1 MQYIREVNNLMMHIS
16 LHEFV
21 KTHNVDLGE
30 PFLQVI
36 DVLESFAKVI
46 NAKVQRNGLIA
57 ESGDSGGTNVYGEN
71 VQKLDAFADSALTNA
86 LLSCPAIHA
95 VGSEEL
101 GEPKLSGNGTGIY
114 TLTHDPVDGSSN
126 IDTNLPIGTIFGLY
140 PKADSVL
147 QKGSTLVSSG
157 YVLYGPSM
165 LFFYAVKGSVN
176 GFTFDPDTQTFV
188 LSYENVKIGDK
199 KYYAINEG
207 NWELFF
213 DAEKN
218 YLTTIKKEG
227 DFSARYVGSMV
238 GDIHRT
244 LLKGGIFIYPADQK
258 HEKGKLR
265 LLYEV
270 APLSFLVIQAG
281 GDATSG
287 ITNPLELTPVKHD
300 QRVPIALGSTQLIA
314 QYRSF
319 APKG

>member
-1 MQYIREVNNLMMHIS
+1 MKRIT

-21 KTHNVDLGE
+21 EKNNTNLGT

-36 DVLESFAKVI
+36 DVLETFAKTI
-46 NAKVQRNGLIA
+46 NAKVQRNGLIE

-71 VQKLDAFADSALTNA
+71 VQKLDSFANDMLTDA

-101 GEPKLSGNGTGIY
+101 EEPKVSNYGTGIY
-114 TLTHDPVDGSSN
+114 TVTHDPVDGSSN
-126 IDTNLPIGTIFGLY
+126 IDTNLPIGTIFGVY
-140 PKADSVL
+140 PKADSIL
-147 QKGSTLVSSG
+147 QKGNTLISSG
-157 YVLYGPSM
+157 YILYGPSM

-176 GFTFDPDTQTFV
+176 GFTFDPDLKTFV
-188 LSYENVKIGDK
+188 LSYENVKIGEK

-258 HEKGKLR
+258 HENGKLR

-270 APLSFLVIQAG
+270 APLSYLMIQAG

-287 ITNPLELTPVKHD
+287 TTNPLDLSPVKHD
-300 QRVPIALGSTQLIA
+300 QRIPIALGNIPLVE

-319 APKG
+319 MPKG

>member
-1 MQYIREVNNLMMHIS
+1 MARITL
-16 LHEFV
+16 LEFV
-21 KTHNVDLGE
+21 EKNNADLGK

-36 DVLESFAKVI
+36 DVLETFAKTI
-46 NAKVQRNGLIA
+46 NAKVQRNGLIE

-71 VQKLDAFADSALTNA
+71 VQKLDSFANDMLTDA
-86 LLSCPAIHA
+86 LLACPAIHA

-101 GEPKLSGNGTGIY
+101 EEPKVSNYGTGVY

-140 PKADSVL
+140 PKADSIL
-147 QKGSTLVSSG
+147 QKGNTLVASG

-165 LFFYAVKGSVN
+165 LFFYAVKGKVN
-176 GFTFDPDTQTFV
+176 GFTFDPDRKTFV
-188 LSYENVKIGDK
+188 LSYENVRIGEK

-218 YLTTIKKEG
+218 YLTAIKKEG

-244 LLKGGIFIYPADQK
+244 LLKGGIFIYPADAK

-270 APLSFLVIQAG
+270 APLSFLMIQAG

-287 ITNPLELTPVKHD
+287 MTNPLELTPEKHD
-300 QRVPIALGSTQLIA
+300 QRVPIALGSAKLVE

-319 APKG
+319 TPKG

>member
-1 MQYIREVNNLMMHIS
+1 MARMT

-21 KTHNVDLGE
+21 HEHNADLGE
-30 PFLQVI
+30 PFAQVM
-36 DVLESFAKVI
+36 DVLETFAKTI
-46 NAKVQRNGLIA
+46 REKVSRNGLIE

-71 VQKLDAFADSALTNA
+71 VQKLDAYADKTLTDA
-86 LLSCPAIHA
+86 LLACPAIHA

-101 GEPKLSGNGTGIY
+101 ETPKTSGNGTGVF

-140 PKADSVL
+140 PKADSIL
-147 QKGSTLVSSG
+147 QKGNTQVASG
-157 YVLYGPSM
+157 YILYGPSM
-165 LFFYAVKGSVN
+165 LLFYAVKGSVN
-176 GFTFDPDTQTFV
+176 GFTFDPERQTFV
-188 LSYENVKIGDK
+188 LSYENVRVGDK

-218 YLTTIKKEG
+218 YLTTVKNSG
-227 DFSARYVGSMV
+227 DFSGRYIGSMV
-238 GDIHRT
+238 ADIHRT
-244 LLKGGIFIYPADQK
+244 LLKGGIFIYPADKK
-258 HEKGKLR
+258 HENGKLR

-270 APLSFLVIQAG
+270 APLSFLMMQAG

-287 ITNPLELTPVKHD
+287 MTNPLELVPAKHD
-300 QRVPIALGSTQLIA
+300 QRVPIALGSAPLIA

-319 APKG
+319 SPKG

>member
-1 MQYIREVNNLMMHIS
+1 MARITLHDFVTANN
-16 LHEFV
+16 
-21 KTHNVDLGE
+21 TDLGE
-30 PFLQVI
+30 PFVQVI
-36 DVLESFAKVI
+36 DVLESFAKTI
-46 NAKVQRNGLIA
+46 NAKVHRNGLIE
-57 ESGDSGGTNVYGEN
+57 ESGDTGGTNVYGEN
-71 VQKLDAFADSALTNA
+71 VQKLDAFANQVLTDS
-86 LLSCPAIHA
+86 LLACPAIHA

-101 GEPKLSGNGTGIY
+101 EEPKLSGSATGIY

-147 QKGSTLVSSG
+147 QKGSTLVASG

-165 LFFYAVKGSVN
+165 LFFYAVKGKVH
-176 GFTFDPDTQTFV
+176 GFTFDPDRQTFV
-188 LSYENVKIGDK
+188 LSYENVRIGDK

-207 NWELFF
+207 NWQLFY

-218 YLTTIKKEG
+218 YINAIKKEG
-227 DFSARYVGSMV
+227 GYSARYVGSMV

-258 HEKGKLR
+258 HESGKLR

-270 APLSFLVIQAG
+270 APLSFLMMQAG

-287 ITNPLELTPVKHD
+287 ITNPLELTPTKHD
-300 QRVPIALGSTQLIA
+300 QRVPIAIGTKSMVE

-319 APKG
+319 TPKG

>member
-1 MQYIREVNNLMMHIS
+1 MAKIT

-21 KTHNVDLGE
+21 EKNNAELGK

-36 DVLESFAKVI
+36 DVLENFAKVI
-46 NAKVQRNGLIA
+46 NAKVQRNGLIE

-71 VQKLDAFADSALTNA
+71 VQKLDSFANDMLTDA
-86 LLSCPAIHA
+86 LLACPAIHA

-101 GEPKLSGNGTGIY
+101 EEPKVSNYGTGIY

-140 PKADSVL
+140 PKADSIL
-147 QKGSTLVSSG
+147 QKGNTLVASG
-157 YVLYGPSM
+157 YILYGPSM

-176 GFTFDPDTQTFV
+176 GFTFDPDRKTFV
-188 LSYENVKIGDK
+188 LSYEDVKIGEK

-218 YLTTIKKEG
+218 YLTTIKKQG
-227 DFSARYVGSMV
+227 DFTGRYVGSMV

-244 LLKGGIFIYPADQK
+244 LLKGGIFIYPADSK

-270 APLSFLVIQAG
+270 APLSYLIMQAG

-287 ITNPLELTPVKHD
+287 MVNPLELAPQKHD
-300 QRVPIALGSTQLIA
+300 QRVPIALGTKPLIE
-314 QYRSF
+314 QYKSF
-319 APKG
+319 SPKG

>member
-1 MQYIREVNNLMMHIS
+1 MARITLV
-16 LHEFV
+16 EFV
-21 KTHNVDLGE
+21 KIHNADLGE
-30 PFLQVI
+30 PFAQVI
-36 DVLESFAKVI
+36 DVLEAFAKNI
-46 NAKVQRNGLIA
+46 NAKVQRNGLID

-71 VQKLDAFADSALTNA
+71 VQKLDAYANEVLTDS

-101 GEPKLSGNGTGIY
+101 AEPLISNYGTGIY

-140 PKADSVL
+140 PKADSIL
-147 QKGSTLVSSG
+147 QKGSTLVASG

-165 LFFYAVKGSVN
+165 LFFYATKGSVN
-176 GFTFDPDTQTFV
+176 GFTFDPDRQTFV
-188 LSYENVKIGDK
+188 LSYENVQIGEK

-207 NWELFF
+207 NWELFY

-218 YLTTIKKEG
+218 YVNTIKKEG
-227 DFSARYVGSMV
+227 GYSTRYVGSMV

-244 LLKGGIFIYPADQK
+244 LLKGGVFIYPADSK
-258 HEKGKLR
+258 HTSGKLR

-270 APLSFLVIQAG
+270 APLSFLMRQAG

-287 ITNPLELTPVKHD
+287 MNDPLEIVPSKHD
-300 QRVPIALGSTQLIA
+300 VRVPIAIGTKAAIA
-314 QYRSF
+314 QYKLF
-319 APKG
+319 NPTG

>member
-1 MQYIREVNNLMMHIS
+1 MSRIT

-21 KTHNVDLGE
+21 EKNNADLGA

-36 DVLESFAKVI
+36 DVLETFAKTI
-46 NAKVQRNGLIA
+46 NAKVQRNGLIE

-71 VQKLDAFADSALTNA
+71 VQKLDSFANDMLTDA
-86 LLSCPAIHA
+86 LLACPAIHA

-101 GEPKLSGNGTGIY
+101 EEPKVSNYGTGIY

-140 PKADSVL
+140 PKADSIL
-147 QKGSTLVSSG
+147 QKGNTLVASG

-165 LFFYAVKGSVN
+165 LFFYAVKGKVN
-176 GFTFDPDTQTFV
+176 GFTFDPDRKTFV
-188 LSYENVKIGDK
+188 LSYEHVRIGEK

-218 YLTTIKKEG
+218 YLTAIKKEG

-244 LLKGGIFIYPADQK
+244 LLKGGIFIYPADAK

-270 APLSFLVIQAG
+270 APLSFLMIQAG

-287 ITNPLELTPVKHD
+287 MTNPLELTPVKHD
-300 QRVPIALGSTQLIA
+300 QRVPIALGNAKLVE

-319 APKG
+319 TPKG

>member
-1 MQYIREVNNLMMHIS
+1 MARIT

-21 KTHNVDLGE
+21 EKNNADLGA
-30 PFLQVI
+30 PFLQVM
-36 DVLESFAKVI
+36 DVLETFAKTI
-46 NAKVQRNGLIA
+46 NAKVQRNGLIE

-71 VQKLDAFADSALTNA
+71 VQKLDSFANDMLTDA
-86 LLSCPAIHA
+86 LLACPAIHA

-101 GEPKLSGNGTGIY
+101 EEPKVSNYGTGVY

-140 PKADSVL
+140 PKADSIL
-147 QKGSTLVSSG
+147 QKGNTLVSSG
-157 YVLYGPSM
+157 YILYGPSM

-176 GFTFDPDTQTFV
+176 GFTFDPDLKTFV
-188 LSYENVKIGDK
+188 LSYENVKIGEK

-270 APLSFLVIQAG
+270 APLSYLMIQAG

-287 ITNPLELTPVKHD
+287 MINPLELTPVKHD
-300 QRVPIALGSTQLIA
+300 QRVPIALGSTPLIA

-319 APKG
+319 TPKG